1 MGQRGKLRLEDIR
14 RAARSAQADGF
25 IEEMEEQY
33 ETVIGERGV
42 GLSGGQKQRISIA
55 RAMSKKSPILVLD
68 DSTSALDM
76 ETEHEIQK
84 TLNELTGTTKIII
97 AQRIS
102 SVEDAD
108 MIIVLDD
115 GKINGVGTNEQL
127 IKNNEIYRD
136 IVMMQKKGGNLG
148 E

>member
-1 MGQRGKLRLEDIR
+1 ML
-14 RAARSAQADGF
+14 
-25 IEEMEEQY
+25 
-33 ETVIGERGV
+33 
-42 GLSGGQKQRISIA
+42 
-55 RAMSKKSPILVLD
+55 KKPKILILD
-68 DSTSALDM
+68 DSTSAVDTRTDALIRKAFR
-76 ETEHEIQK
+76 EEIPD
-84 TLNELTGTTKIII
+84 TTKIII